1 MDVPTLMRQSAGFN
15 SVATAIVTHDRSLSF
30 AEAWDRGVRMANGL
44 RGFGVRPRDR
54 VAGLEDNNLGAADF
68 YLGCAIAGAVR
79 VPLYPRN
86 SRESHAHMLRDTGC
100 KVVVADEAHASGVT
114 GLEQDL
120 GCLAMVLVR
129 DSGYEEWLAAQ
140 DRADPE
146 VAVQGGDWCVIR
158 HSAGTTGRP
167 KGVGYTHDDWVRNCR
182 NWAYILPRMTSAS
195 AIGHAGPI
203 SHASGYLFLPGW
215 LHGAANVMFG
225 AFDPGRVLAMMS
237 EHRVSHMFAA
247 PSMLQVLARHPAVS
261 SCDLSA
267 LRAIIIGGA
276 PITDAT
282 AVAAHKV
289 FGDTLYQGFGQT
301 EAVPLAAMG
310 PQEWFGE
317 VAGST
322 PLRSAGRVLPFAQVE
337 IRGPDDARL
346 PIGQE
351 GEIVARC
358 EGQMRGYWGDE
369 ALTKTRLIDG
379 WVHTGDIG
387 RLDAN
392 GYLYVLDRADDM
404 IISGGYNI
412 WPAEL
417 ETVIAD
423 HPDVIEVAVFA
434 VPDPRWGETPMA
446 VVCTTPG
453 AALSEAEI
461 TELCARRLGSYKKP
475 SRVVFTT
482 DPLPKSVVGKL
493 QRKVLREPY
502 WEGIERRVG
511 GA

>member
-1 MDVPTLMRQSAGFN
+1 MDVPTLMRQSAEFN
-15 SVATAIVTHDRSLSF
+15 SGETAIITPDRRMTF
-30 AEAWDRGVRMANGL
+30 ARAWDRGVRMANGL
-44 RGFGVRPRDR
+44 RQFGVRPGDR
-54 VAGLEDNNLGAADF
+54 AAGLEDNNLAAADF

-100 KVVVADEAHASGVT
+100 KVVITDEAHAPGVT
-114 GLEQDL
+114 GLDRDL
-120 GCLAMVLVR
+120 DDLAAVFVR
-129 DSGYEEWLAAQ
+129 DGGYEEWLASQ
-140 DRADPE
+140 DSADPE
-146 VAVQGGDWCVIR
+146 VAVRDGDWCVIR

-182 NWAYILPRMTSAS
+182 NWAYALPRMTRSSAV
-195 AIGHAGPI
+195 GHAGPI

-215 LHGAANVMFG
+215 LHGAGNVMFG
-225 AFDPGRVLAMMS
+225 AFDPARVLAMMAQY
-237 EHRVSHMFAA
+237 RVSHMFAA
-247 PSMLQVLARHPAVS
+247 PSMLQVLTRHPAVTD
-261 SCDLSA
+261 CDLSA
-267 LRAIIIGGA
+267 LRAVLVGGA

-282 AVAAHKV
+282 ALAARKV
-289 FGDTLYQGFGQT
+289 FGDALYQAFGQT
-301 EAVPLAAMG
+301 EAVPLTAMG

-317 VAGST
+317 VPGST
-322 PLRSAGRVLPFAQVE
+322 PLRAAGRVLPFAQVE
-337 IRGPDDARL
+337 IRGPDDTRL

-369 ALTKTRLIDG
+369 VLTKTRLIDG

-387 RLDAN
+387 RLDGN

-446 VVCTTPG
+446 VVCTATG
-453 AALSEAEI
+453 TVSEAEI
-461 TELCARRLGSYKKP
+461 IELCALRLGSYKKP

-502 WEGIERRVG
+502 WQGTERRVG